1 MKKSAKK
8 SPEEKLKRRIRKK
21 VRKQSGFLKHAIT
34 YLVLFVFGMAAMFA
48 IRSEELMISF
58 LILFSFWLLGLVFH
72 GLSAFVFHRIDSW
85 EETQYYKK
93 LAELNLREGE
103 NTQSFSDPGNE
114 EGMDDDYMDLSSYET
129 LKKKMDERWNEGDL
143 V

>member
-1 MKKSAKK
+1 MKKSAQK

-21 VRKQSGFLKHAIT
+21 VKKQSGFMKHAIT
-34 YLVLFVFGMAAMFA
+34 YLVLFLFGLAAIVTISA
-48 IRSEELMISF
+48 EELTISF

-72 GLSAFVFHRIDSW
+72 GLAAFVFDRINSW

-93 LAELNLREGE
+93 LAELNLEGDE
-103 NTQSFSDPGNE
+103 NSRSSYDPGNE
-114 EGMDDDYMDLSSYET
+114 EGPDDDYMDLSSYET
-129 LKKKMDERWNEGDL
+129 LRKKMDERWNEGDL